1 MRRFPTWNRTL
12 ADEAWESWVA
22 GDFRCALEKKFD
34 GVEFEWPSDSDLRPF
49 FEKWAEKANEYWF
62 NEGYGPDMY
71 IRVDKIVEG
80 IDLDTLA
87 PYTVLFVV
95 TYVDVGQET
104 EEYTSESEAI
114 ERVDSLRA
122 AGFIGA
128 SYTVVSPVK

>member
-1 MRRFPTWNRTL
+1 
-12 ADEAWESWVA
+12 
-22 GDFRCALEKKFD
+22 
-34 GVEFEWPSDSDLRPF
+34 
-49 FEKWAEKANEYWF
+49 
-62 NEGYGPDMY
+62 MY

-87 PYTVLFVV
+87 PYTVLYLV

-104 EEYTSESEAI
+104 EEYTSETEAI